1 MGEVYRARDTRLDRT
16 VAVKV
21 LPPSMAADGDRLQR
35 FEHEARI
42 LSTLNHPNLLAVY
55 DVGLEDGVHYLVSEF
70 LVGHTLRELLEQ
82 NPLGVRRAT
91 DYSVQI
97 AKGLAAAHEKGIV
110 HRDLKPENIF
120 ITEDGGVKILDF
132 GLAKMSAVNDASG
145 MTMTVQT
152 VPGIV
157 LGTVGYMAP
166 EQVRGQAADARS
178 DLFAFGAVLYEMLS
192 GKRAFQGVTPAD
204 TMSAILKEDPQE
216 LSEARRQI
224 PPALESIV
232 RHCLEKNPAR
242 RFQSAQ
248 DVSFNLEQLSHSSG
262 SATVVEAAAAIRPR
276 RRMWAVLASIGVLAL
291 TGAAFMAGRLTKNE
305 AKPIFHQLTFQRG
318 RILQARF
325 SPDGQ
330 TILYSAAWNGEPS
343 DVYSTRADR
352 PGARSLD
359 LKGGQVLAVSSA
371 GDLAILSKV
380 SIAFNFADTGTLAI
394 VPLSGGAPREIAEDV
409 QYADFSPD
417 GTQLAIVR
425 DLFSRGRLEYPVGKS
440 LYEFTGWLS
449 HARISPRGDRI
460 AFAEHPGF
468 DDSYG
473 SLVVMDTAGH
483 RKVLEKD
490 WSEMLDLA
498 WSPRGDEIW
507 FTGNKSGGQRSLYAV
522 DPDDGQRRP
531 LLEVPGN
538 VVLKDVFHD
547 GRVLLVRENIR
558 RELSGIV
565 EGEAKLRDFS
575 WFDWTNVS
583 DVSRDGKT
591 FLFYEAGIGGGKD
604 FSLFLRKTDGSPP
617 VLLGPGY
624 QASLSPD
631 GKWVLANS
639 AHPPAQL
646 FLYPTGAGETRQ
658 LTRDQIDHTG
668 LGWLPD
674 GKHII
679 FSGVE
684 PGHAGRLF
692 LMDLENGSA
701 KAISPEGY
709 IYVWQV
715 SPNGKYVF
723 TNCPD
728 FKTCLFPLEGGE
740 PRRIPGLKRDDAP
753 VQWSEDG
760 RSTYSFHLGAL
771 PSAVERIDMATGKR
785 TRWKTL
791 APADL
796 AGVHGISQVTMTRD
810 GSVCLYSYLR
820 TFSDLYLVQR
830 VK

>member
-1 MGEVYRARDTRLDRT
+1 
-16 VAVKV
+16 
-21 LPPSMAADGDRLQR
+21 
-35 FEHEARI
+35 
-42 LSTLNHPNLLAVY
+42 
-55 DVGLEDGVHYLVSEF
+55 
-70 LVGHTLRELLEQ
+70 
-82 NPLGVRRAT
+82 
-91 DYSVQI
+91 
-97 AKGLAAAHEKGIV
+97 
-110 HRDLKPENIF
+110 
-120 ITEDGGVKILDF
+120 
-132 GLAKMSAVNDASG
+132 
-145 MTMTVQT
+145 
-152 VPGIV
+152 
-157 LGTVGYMAP
+157 
-166 EQVRGQAADARS
+166 
-178 DLFAFGAVLYEMLS
+178 
-192 GKRAFQGVTPAD
+192 
-204 TMSAILKEDPQE
+204 
-216 LSEARRQI
+216 
-224 PPALESIV
+224 
-232 RHCLEKNPAR
+232 
-242 RFQSAQ
+242 
-248 DVSFNLEQLSHSSG
+248 
-262 SATVVEAAAAIRPR
+262 
-276 RRMWAVLASIGVLAL
+276 
-291 TGAAFMAGRLTKNE
+291 
-305 AKPIFHQLTFQRG
+305 
-318 RILQARF
+318 
-325 SPDGQ
+325 
-330 TILYSAAWNGEPS
+330 
-343 DVYSTRADR
+343 
-352 PGARSLD
+352 
-359 LKGGQVLAVSSA
+359 
-371 GDLAILSKV
+371 
-380 SIAFNFADTGTLAI
+380 

-498 WSPRGDEIW
+498 WSPRSDEIW
-507 FTGNKSGGQRSLYAV
+507 FTGSKSSGQRSLYAV
-522 DPDDGQRRP
+522 NLDDGQRRP

-538 VVLKDVFHD
+538 VVLKDVFRD

-558 RELSGIV
+558 RELNGIV
-565 EGEAKLRDFS
+565 EGEAKVRDFS

-583 DVSRDGKT
+583 DVSRDGKR

-646 FLYPTGAGETRQ
+646 FLYPIGAGETRQ

-668 LGWLPD
+668 FGWLPD

-701 KAISPEGY
+701 KAISPQGY

-715 SPNGKYVF
+715 SPDGKYAF

-728 FKTCLFPLEGGE
+728 FKACLFPLEGGE

-760 RSTYSFHLGAL
+760 RSIYSSRFGAL
-771 PSAVERIDMATGKR
+771 PSAVERVDIATGKR
-785 TRWKTL
+785 TPWKTL

-810 GSVCLYSYLR
+810 GRVCLYSYLR